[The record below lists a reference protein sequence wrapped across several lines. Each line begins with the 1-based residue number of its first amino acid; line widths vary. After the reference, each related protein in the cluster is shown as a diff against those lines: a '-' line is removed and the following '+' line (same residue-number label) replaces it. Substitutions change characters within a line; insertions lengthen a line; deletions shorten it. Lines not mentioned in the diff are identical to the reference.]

1 MVTTGWLNWSR
12 KIVGGH
18 ELKSSAIVS
27 ASRIKGHSFINVIKR
42 LSATRWNTLY
52 CLATL
57 NIDISLVAELAAAF
71 PLRSFGGNIWAEQVR
86 LGKDSSHETGDRAG
100 EAGATE

>member
-1 MVTTGWLNWSR
+1 M
-12 KIVGGH
+12 
-18 ELKSSAIVS
+18 SS
-27 ASRIKGHSFINVIKR
+27 KG
-42 LSATRWNTLY
+42 
-52 CLATL
+52 CLRPDGTPCIATL